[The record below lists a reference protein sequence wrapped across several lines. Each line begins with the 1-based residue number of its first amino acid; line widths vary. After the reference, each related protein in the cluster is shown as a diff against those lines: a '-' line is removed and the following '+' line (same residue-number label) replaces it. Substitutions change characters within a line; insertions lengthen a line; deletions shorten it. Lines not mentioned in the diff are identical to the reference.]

1 MQKILSI
8 KQQVVRTSLYAL
20 ILALVL
26 SSILGYLA
34 TKHEVNE
41 LFDATLID
49 NTRIIKGLIDSEQA
63 HQNWIDLQKSLDETL
78 LEHISV
84 QVINAST
91 VMPMKRRLQFRSG
104 VKRAI

>member
-8 KQQVVRTSLYAL
+8 KQKVVRTSLYAL

-49 NTRIIKGLIDSEQA
+49 NTRII
-63 HQNWIDLQKSLDETL
+63 N
-78 LEHISV
+78 
-84 QVINAST
+84 
-91 VMPMKRRLQFRSG
+91 R
-104 VKRAI
+104 

>member
-1 MQKILSI
+1 MHKISSI
-8 KQQVVRTSLYAL
+8 KKQVVRTSLCAL

-26 SSILGYLA
+26 SSILGYFA

-49 NTRIIKGLIDSEQA
+49 NTRIIKGLIDSEQI

-78 LEHISV
+78 LEHIS
-84 QVINAST
+84 
-91 VMPMKRRLQFRSG
+91 SG
-104 VKRAI
+104 DQRFNGQE